1 MHPATVPAAHR
12 GVLAGRPGACFG
24 AAVANVVKAQAKL
37 AGFDPADFGGHSLR
51 AGFVTSAAEKGA
63 TAERMMDRTRHKS
76 ISVVR
81 VYTRRADAF
90 QDHAAEGLL

>member
-1 MHPATVPAAHR
+1 MS
-12 GVLAGRPGACFG
+12 GVDGGIALQR
-24 AAVANVVKAQAKL
+24 

-63 TAERMMDRTRHKS
+63 TAERIMDHTGHKS
-76 ISVVR
+76 IGMVR

-90 QDHAAEGLL
+90 QDHAGEGLL